1 MKFQIEIHKLPKS
14 KLFPNNKYVGVITIE
29 GRKYYEETSDWA
41 TKDEVI
47 NECNLIIRNNYLVGG
62 KDYENMLIQNPKLKK
77 NLK

>member
-1 MKFQIEIHKLPKS
+1 MKFQIEIQKLPKS
-14 KLFPNNKYVGVITIE
+14 KLFPNSNYVGVITIE
-29 GRKYYEETSDWA
+29 GRKYYEETSTCT

-62 KDYENMLIQNPKLKK
+62 KNYENTLIQNTKLKK